1 MKNIALLDGLRGYAC
16 IWILFHHLIE
26 MLQVEVSPVWEIVL
40 NPLSPLLLFFTL
52 SGFVMALLIDSKKEP
67 YAQYIF
73 RRYFRLAP
81 ALLII
86 CLLYFA
92 AFPIILT
99 VLDALLPERVPV
111 FASAYEH
118 WPSQLLSKLSL
129 LYGLLP
135 WIPHAKSAFVP
146 PAWSVSVEW
155 QFYLI
160 APLLAVCFSKGWL
173 LRCFFVFL
181 TLTLAQ
187 LFLKVSVVFVGK
199 YLFYI
204 VVGMLTYYLIDP
216 YQTASHNKRYAVFSM
231 VVLLGIQLVIL
242 ALTVNVYQL
251 IALMLPFILWGML
264 MLLMMANTQP
274 FLIRMRERLFENQWI
289 LGIGKTSYS
298 FYLLHMLAMYAVL
311 YLLLPYRVTMDVPT
325 FFVAAFLLTLGLNML
340 IAKLSFNL
348 IEVPTMRFASSWG
361 HRLVDK
367 K

>member
-1 MKNIALLDGLRGYAC
+1 MRNIALLDGLRGYAC

-52 SGFVMALLIDSKKEP
+52 SGFVMALLIDTKKEP

-146 PAWSVSVEW
+146 PAWSVSVNCTAACSL
-155 QFYLI
+155 FFKGVV
-160 APLLAVCFSKGWL
+160 ATLLFC
-173 LRCFFVFL
+173 VFN
-181 TLTLAQ
+181 A
-187 LFLKVSVVFVGK
+187 
-199 YLFYI
+199 
-204 VVGMLTYYLIDP
+204 DP
-216 YQTASHNKRYAVFSM
+216 RS
-231 VVLLGIQLVIL
+231 
-242 ALTVNVYQL
+242 
-251 IALMLPFILWGML
+251 
-264 MLLMMANTQP
+264 
-274 FLIRMRERLFENQWI
+274 
-289 LGIGKTSYS
+289 
-298 FYLLHMLAMYAVL
+298 
-311 YLLLPYRVTMDVPT
+311 
-325 FFVAAFLLTLGLNML
+325 AFLESPRG
-340 IAKLSFNL
+340 
-348 IEVPTMRFASSWG
+348 VCG
-361 HRLVDK
+361 
-367 K
+367 